1 MKIITTPMAASTS
14 EIVELVTFNPSPF
27 TLEVRKDRATLFLL
41 GNVVAERNL
50 SETSDVARVIATV
63 YRSALLV
70 VAFSEPTAVQT
81 LYRHIARSLE
91 LVPENLRSIKENV
104 QAILALTESAISAT
118 VKMELQAEYES
129 GYESAIDVTLHPS
142 GVLSSPTGTPFQM
155 NYLSEVYGF
164 TVQDNKT
171 TISGLVS
178 AKLLRIADVIKQT
191 GVLRND
197 HKSGCEY
204 KAEDI
209 KMYGVAYHPDFG
221 LCLVAVTHEVQSL
234 NRIEVRQGYAYITT
248 WDVGGTL
255 RADYHGGDIEAAL
268 LQMTGREHSNLIG
281 YFPA

>member
-1 MKIITTPMAASTS
+1 MKIITKPMAASTS
-14 EIVELVTFNPSPF
+14 EIVELVTFNYSPY
-27 TLEVRKDRATLFLL
+27 TLEVRKNRVTLFS
-41 GNVVAERNL
+41 GRGIVAERGL
-50 SETSDVARVIATV
+50 SESSDVPRVIASL
-63 YRSALLV
+63 YRTALMV
-70 VAFSEPTAVQT
+70 IAITDPTMVQA

-91 LVPENLRSIKENV
+91 LEPVVLSSIKENV

-118 VKMELQAEYES
+118 VTVELQAEYES
-129 GYESAIDVTLHPS
+129 GYESVIDVTLHPS
-142 GVLSSPTGTPFQM
+142 GVLSSPTGTSFQM

-164 TVQDNKT
+164 TVQDNAT
-171 TISGLVS
+171 TINGLVS
-178 AKLLRIADVIKQT
+178 TKLLRIADVIKQT

-221 LCLVAVTHEVQSL
+221 LCLTAVIHEVQSL

-255 RADYHGGDIEAAL
+255 RADNHGGDIEAAL